1 MKRKGKM
8 AMLTGVIVIKI
19 AVVSVFI
26 LNQGFGRE
34 DVILNNQEWASNPVE
49 GVSVPIPDSLFF
61 AGERVPLENF
71 DTRESLDRELTST
84 SYRHASTILIIK
96 RANRYFPIIEK
107 ILVENGIPS
116 DFKYLVAAESEMVN
130 VVSPVGATGFW
141 QIMESTGKEYGL
153 EINSEVDERYH
164 IEKSTLFAISY
175 LKKSYEKYNNWTLA
189 AASYNGGRAGV
200 DKQIGIQGENNYY
213 DLLLTDETA
222 RYLFRILSYKLII
235 SDPQKYGF
243 DIPESQRYQPLRYIE
258 LKVDSA
264 IPDFGQFAK
273 DHGTNY
279 KLLKFLNPW
288 LRQPML
294 TNKQGKEYIIK
305 MPEQGS
311 RIIVD

>member
-8 AMLTGVIVIKI
+8 AMLTGVILIKI

-107 ILVENGIPS
+107 ILVENGMPS

-200 DKQIGIQGENNYY
+200 DRQIGIQGENNYY

-243 DIPESQRYQPLRYIE
+243 DIPEPERYQPLRYIE

-288 LRQPML
+288 LRQPTL
-294 TNKQGKEYIIK
+294 TNKHGKEYIIK